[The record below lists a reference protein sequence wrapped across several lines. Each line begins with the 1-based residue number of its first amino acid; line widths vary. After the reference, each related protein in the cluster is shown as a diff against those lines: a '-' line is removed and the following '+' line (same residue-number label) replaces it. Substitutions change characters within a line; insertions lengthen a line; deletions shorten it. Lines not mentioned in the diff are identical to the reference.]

1 MKITDIVGTAVSA
14 EYRPE
19 YRKDKR
25 FYVKDEVQVNVVVQV
40 HTDEGVTGIGE
51 VAHTPG
57 LYGETADATLG
68 GIQLLKAGLV
78 GLDPLELTHANAVMD
93 RHSLAGNIAAKAGID
108 IALHDLAGKIIG
120 VPVYQLLGGR
130 VHHGVRTHITPAT
143 YEDTA
148 TDMARL
154 MTEGYRVFKQKM
166 SGDTEY
172 DLAIVREL
180 LPIIGD
186 EVILSLDANQAWSV
200 NQTLYIA
207 KILEREIGLD
217 QKVIFEQP
225 VLANDVRGMAR
236 IRGEIRFPVMADD
249 GIRTVGDLTRVIEH
263 EAADIVSLKIS
274 RVGGIQKCHQMIAVA
289 EAANVDYIV
298 DEINEMRIAN
308 TAVAHLAVASRSPLY
323 TGTACHTLFETD
335 IVTDGG
341 VTITN
346 GIADVPDRPG
356 LGIGSATSLG
366 LDLSADRSAA
376 VGV

>member
-1 MKITDIVGTAVSA
+1 MKITDIVGTVVRA

-25 FYVKDEVQVNVVVQV
+25 FYVKDEVQANVIVQV
-40 HTDEGVTGIGE
+40 HTDEGVVGIGE
-51 VAHTPG
+51 AAHTPG
-57 LYGETADATLG
+57 LYGETAAATVG
-68 GIQLLKAGLV
+68 GIELLKSGLV

-93 RHSLAGNIAAKAGID
+93 RYSLGGNIAAKAGID
-108 IALHDLAGKIIG
+108 IALHDLAGKVIG

-130 VHHGVRTHITPAT
+130 VHQGVRTHITPAT
-143 YEDTA
+143 YENTPA
-148 TDMARL
+148 DMARL

-172 DLAIVREL
+172 DINIVREL
-180 LPIIGD
+180 LPIIG
-186 EVILSLDANQAWSV
+186 ENVILSLDANQAWSV

-207 KILEREIGLD
+207 RILEREVGLN

-225 VLANDVRGMAR
+225 ILANDVRGMAR
-236 IRGEIRFPVMADD
+236 IRREIRFPVMADD
-249 GIRTVGDLTRVIEH
+249 GIRTVGDLTRVIDN

-274 RVGGIQKCHQMIAVA
+274 RVGGIQKCQQMIKVA

-298 DEINEMRIAN
+298 DEINEMRVAN

-323 TGTACHTLFETD
+323 TGTACHTLFEVD
-335 IVTDGG
+335 IVTEGG

-346 GIADVPDRPG
+346 GIADVSDRPG
-356 LGIGSATSLG
+356 LGIGSATLLG
-366 LDLSADRSAA
+366 LDLPADESIVLGA
-376 VGV
+376 